1 MYYVLVN
8 EINNEIH
15 NLYNTSNQKY
25 TSVYT
30 YLSPNFYFSIQKRF
44 AQVLTKLFLSTS
56 KALQFFIQAQT

>member
-30 YLSPNFYFSIQKRF
+30 YLSPNFYFSIQKKIC
-44 AQVLTKLFLSTS
+44 AGPD
-56 KALQFFIQAQT
+56 KAVFEYK